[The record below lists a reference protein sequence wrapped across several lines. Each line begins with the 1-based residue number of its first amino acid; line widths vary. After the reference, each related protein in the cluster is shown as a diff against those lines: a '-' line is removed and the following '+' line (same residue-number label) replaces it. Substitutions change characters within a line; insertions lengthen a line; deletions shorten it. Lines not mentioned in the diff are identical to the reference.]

1 MADGQLIRLRA
12 WPRLVDNKPSDVA
25 AANRKAAIY
34 SVSLT
39 FSSKASKQCRPALEE
54 LLFFNPRQFRVRE
67 GIINSLQH
75 FGHPRLV
82 ETADGLTIKVGD
94 VEAQTLFAFRKT
106 TRESDPIGL
115 VVFLRT
121 SREEIAI
128 LHIAVQSEYSLHGN
142 REHLGLGVLLM
153 EKVKEIAQRIV
164 GVERIIFFYR
174 REVVI
179 RV

>member
-1 MADGQLIRLRA
+1 M
-12 WPRLVDNKPSDVA
+12 N
-25 AANRKAAIY
+25 
-34 SVSLT
+34 LT
-39 FSSKASKQCRPALEE
+39 FSSKAAKQCRPALEE

-75 FGHPRLV
+75 FGHPRV
-82 ETADGLTIKVGD
+82 EETENGLTIKVGE
-94 VEAQTLFAFRKT
+94 VEAQTLFAFKKAG
-106 TRESDPIGL
+106 RESDPIGL

-128 LHIAVQSEYSLHGN
+128 LHIAVHAEYSLHGN

-153 EKVKEIAQRIV
+153 EKVKEIATRIV
-164 GVERIIFFYR
+164 GVERIVFFYR